1 VSHFDASRH
10 SDCLEYGVDQLLEY
24 SAAGEGRALV
34 HQPESAADVQRI
46 RNDPL
51 RLCHVSR
58 PVGPHVR
65 ALLDLHRRWADRY
78 LQAAHALVQ
87 LEHLWTAP
95 AVYR

>member
-1 VSHFDASRH
+1 MSHFDASRH

-34 HQPESAADVQRI
+34 YQPESAADVQRI

-58 PVGPHVR
+58 PVDPHVR